1 MFARKVLYQTDPDG
15 GRKRLRM
22 QFELGIISHKEYD
35 ELMAE
40 YFPITETLLEE
51 TNGQ

>member
-1 MFARKVLYQTDPDG
+1 MSKVLYQTDPDG

-22 QFELGIISHKEYD
+22 HLDLGIIKQSEYN

-40 YFPITETLLEE
+40 YFPKKETSIIDLEK
-51 TNGQ
+51 NDD